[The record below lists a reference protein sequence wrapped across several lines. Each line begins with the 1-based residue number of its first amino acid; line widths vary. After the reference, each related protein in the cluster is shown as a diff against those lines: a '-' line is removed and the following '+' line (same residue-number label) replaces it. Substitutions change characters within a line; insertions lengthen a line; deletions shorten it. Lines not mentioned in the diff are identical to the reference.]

1 MNNDCQAFLLN
12 VGFIIRESTGYSRIF
27 AFDVPRFKF
36 DDDLELKNITGT
48 MTIIRSS
55 EGLLSQGAFE
65 ASINAV
71 CARCLNPC
79 SQPLSIEFTELY
91 TFLSRAQ
98 EDTELIVPAEG
109 KIDFAPLLRE
119 YMLLTMPINPICQ
132 ESCLG
137 LCPVCGIS
145 LNKGQCNH
153 ETTSGDPR
161 LAVLKQYLD
170 KK

>member
-1 MNNDCQAFLLN
+1 
-12 VGFIIRESTGYSRIF
+12 
-27 AFDVPRFKF
+27 
-36 DDDLELKNITGT
+36 
-48 MTIIRSS
+48 MTITRSS
-55 EGLLSQGAFE
+55 EGLLSQGAFDAITE
-65 ASINAV
+65 SV
-71 CARCLNPC
+71 CVRCLESF
-79 SQPLSIEFTELY
+79 SQPLTVEFTELY
-91 TFLSRAQ
+91 AFPSRAQ

-119 YMLLTMPINPICQ
+119 YILLTIPIKPICQ
-132 ESCLG
+132 DSCQG

-161 LAVLKQYLD
+161 LAILKQFLD